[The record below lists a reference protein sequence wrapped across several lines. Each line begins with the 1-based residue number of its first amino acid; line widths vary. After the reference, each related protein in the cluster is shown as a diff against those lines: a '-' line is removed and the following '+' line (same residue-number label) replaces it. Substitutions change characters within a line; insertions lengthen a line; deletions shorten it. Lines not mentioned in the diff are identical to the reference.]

1 MKFDTE
7 NLDRLFRYCMS
18 LTRHREDALDLMHT
32 AVEKFLGVPEEQ
44 INQPWYYLRRIA
56 RNHFYDRQRHLQRF
70 PETSLDETDNDSSAG
85 FSERDLESIVIDQ
98 ITLARIWQN
107 LSAAD
112 RETLYLWAA
121 EGMSTSEIAL
131 HLGQPRG
138 TVLSRLHRLR
148 KRIQPESSD
157 SGAYH
162 G

>member
-1 MKFDTE
+1 MQFDPD
-7 NLDRLFRYCMS
+7 NLDRLFRYCLS

-32 AVEKFLGVPEEQ
+32 ALEKFLRIPKEQ

-56 RNHFYDRQRHLQRF
+56 RNHFYDRQRHSQRF
-70 PETSLDETDNDSSAG
+70 PEISLEESG
-85 FSERDLESIVIDQ
+85 IPEPFSERDLESIVIDQ
-98 ITLARIWQN
+98 VTLARVWET
-107 LSAAD
+107 LSAPE

-138 TVLSRLHRLR
+138 TVLARLHRLKQR
-148 KRIQPESSD
+148 VQTDPAGLGD
-157 SGAYH
+157 NH